1 MKKNYFL
8 IGLMM
13 LLVAFVAMDASAQ
26 QRYVDVDP
34 GIGTLND
41 AINSDTTDAGER
53 VDENTIYRLQR
64 GNVAY
69 YGLTGSISNSGYPL
83 TIMAADGDGARPF
96 LQPRDEGD
104 ESARA
109 FRPKGDL
116 TLMGLHV
123 TNLDQLGGQP
133 TRMIRASKDDIT
145 VIVDDCWFDRDGQSF
160 IRVDNP
166 GMTFKITNSI
176 ISNIGYPSDPSN
188 GRGIDDRGNQID
200 TIIME
205 NNTFYNITFA
215 IVRDDGGELN
225 YVRFSNNT
233 VVNLGQRGIEFG
245 PTAMLEANNNIFMNT
260 GFMPVHVDSPGEI
273 FTVDSI
279 GDVAPTMAID
289 GNVIWT
295 DSTLFSDWLNDTS
308 VVRELLNPT
317 LEAWMM
323 ETNGT
328 VAIIAEE
335 IDFTD
340 GPPANDSMVIYAQD
354 PELNQDDAPFW
365 EDPEIPGDDAGGNG
379 LYHLDVPYDF
389 GYVNS
394 VAYNLG
400 TNDMPIGDGRWMAEN
415 GVFEMVDF
423 ERDYE
428 DNLWGPFAND
438 GDSRDDIML
447 MANPD
452 MSGIN
457 TSSQAFWFNVLPGA
471 DPWAGVYSD
480 SYGKM
485 EFTQEMHHMT
495 MMVYKE
501 IISNCGLKVESGG
514 TTTELKVPN
523 TLTGEWELITFD
535 FSANIGETL
544 TRLVFFPDFPDS
556 REAGSVSYVDNIKM
570 VTAPVGVKKY
580 DAVSLSVYPN
590 PANDLLNVQ
599 AEGMT
604 SITVLDVLGKSVKAI
619 QLQGEDRA
627 TISVEDLNQGVYFI
641 TIEATGGSK
650 TTKFLKK

>member
-8 IGLMM
+8 FGLFM
-13 LLVAFVAMDASAQ
+13 LSVAFVAMDASA

-41 AINSDTTDAGER
+41 AINGDTTATGDR

-64 GNVAY
+64 GNEAY

-83 TIMAADGDGARPF
+83 TIMAADGDGAQPF

-104 ESARA
+104 GSSRA
-109 FRPKGDL
+109 FRPKGDI

-123 TNLDQLGGQP
+123 TNQDQLGGQP
-133 TRMIRASKDDIT
+133 TRMIRASADDIT

-166 GMTFKITNSI
+166 GMTFKITNSV
-176 ISNIGYPSDPSN
+176 ISNIGYPSDPPN

-205 NNTFYNITFA
+205 NCTFYNISFS
-215 IVRDDGGELN
+215 IIRDDGGELN
-225 YVRFSNNT
+225 YARFSNNT

-245 PTAMLEANNNIFMNT
+245 PTAMLESNNNIFINV
-260 GFMPVHVDSPGEI
+260 GFMPTHVDSPVDI
-273 FTVDSI
+273 ISVDSI
-279 GDVAPTMAID
+279 GDVAPILTGN

-295 DSTLFSDWLNDTS
+295 DSTIFSDWLNDTTIA
-308 VVRELLNPT
+308 RNLFNPT
-317 LEAWMM
+317 LEAW
-323 ETNGT
+323 
-328 VAIIAEE
+328 IIESVGEVVVISEE
-335 IDFTD
+335 VEFTD

-354 PELNQDDAPFW
+354 NNLDQDNAPFW
-365 EDPEIPGDDAGGNG
+365 EIPEIPGVEDGGNG

-394 VAYNLG
+394 VAYNHG

-423 ERDYE
+423 ERDFE
-428 DNLWGPFAND
+428 ASLWGPFAND

-501 IISNCGLKVESGG
+501 IISNCGLKVEAGG

-523 TLTGEWELITFD
+523 TLTGEWEEITFD

-556 REAGSVSYVDNIKM
+556 REAGSVNYVDNIKM
-570 VTAPVGVKKY
+570 IMSPVGVEKEE
-580 DAVSLSVYPN
+580 ATSLMVYPN
-590 PANDLLNVQ
+590 PTTGVLNVQ
-599 AEGMT
+599 ARGIT
-604 SITVLDVLGKSVKAI
+604 SITVMDVLGKTVKSVHY
-619 QLQGEDRA
+619 QGLDLA
-627 TISVEDLNQGVYFI
+627 TLSVDELSDGFYFV
-641 TIEATGGSK
+641 TVDSDSGSK